1 MPVDVDPR
9 FSLANERTYLAW
21 VRTAVA
27 LVAGGVALDALDVN
41 ISGDLKT
48 PVAVVLVATGGLMA
62 FLAMFRWRAVERSI
76 LAGEPAPPFRSGP
89 VVSLILTAATVV
101 LVIGLIIY

>member
-1 MPVDVDPR
+1 VDVDPR

-27 LVAGGVALDALDVN
+27 LLAGGVALDALDVN

-62 FLAMFRWRAVERSI
+62 LGAMFRWRKVERAI
-76 LAGEPAPPFRSGP
+76 LAGEPAPPFSSGP
-89 VVSLILTAATVV
+89 VVSLVLTAVATV
-101 LVIGLIIY
+101 LVIGLIVF